1 MVQELVPKNVHK
13 KQRFLFLFSAGDRLH
28 PHADSGGS
36 SNPAADVRAPGANVQ
51 EVGATQCAGILRLDP
66 GSGSDIV
73 G

>member
-1 MVQELVPKNVHK
+1 MVQELVPKNIHK
-13 KQRFLFLFSAGDRLH
+13 KQRCLFLFPGDRLH

-51 EVGATQCAGILRLDP
+51 EVGTTQCAGILRLDP